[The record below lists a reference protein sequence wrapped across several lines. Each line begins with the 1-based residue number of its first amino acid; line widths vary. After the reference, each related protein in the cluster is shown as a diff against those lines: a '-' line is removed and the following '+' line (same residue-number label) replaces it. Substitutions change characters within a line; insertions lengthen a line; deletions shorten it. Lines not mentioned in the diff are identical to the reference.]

1 MIQLDTSFLI
11 RALVGDAVEAQTL
24 RQWLRRREV
33 LTISALAWTEFVCG
47 PVTPP
52 VVDAARRLLGEPLP
66 FTAPEADRAALLFNE
81 TGRRRG
87 TLVDCMIAATAIE
100 AGDRLAT
107 ANADDFARFG
117 RLGLELA

>member
-11 RALVGDAVEAQTL
+11 GALTTGSTEDAAL
-24 RQWLRRREV
+24 RQWLRRREA
-33 LTISALAWTEFVCG
+33 LSISTLAWTEFRCG
-47 PVTPP
+47 PVSAATTQ
-52 VVDAARRLLGEPLP
+52 AARHLVGEPLP
-66 FTAPEADRAALLFNE
+66 YTATEAERAATLFNE

-87 TLVDCMIAATAIE
+87 SLMDCMIAAMAIE

-107 ANADDFARFG
+107 SNPADFSRFV